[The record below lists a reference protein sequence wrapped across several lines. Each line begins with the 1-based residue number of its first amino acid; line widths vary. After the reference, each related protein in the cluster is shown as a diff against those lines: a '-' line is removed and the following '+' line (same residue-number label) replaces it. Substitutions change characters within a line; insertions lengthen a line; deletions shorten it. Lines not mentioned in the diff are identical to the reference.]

1 MNQEILL
8 LVQKC
13 AHTFSFYDVASGA
26 ALKHI
31 RLPDFPH
38 EFVVDSKA
46 RFAYVGHYGIETSS
60 HRGEGGCSVFVIDLE
75 KGEHVRTL
83 DIWPYYRPHGLAMD
97 DQDRLYVLS
106 EGHSTLLIFDEPHL
120 RDVPDR
126 AIPSGGY
133 KSHLVAL
140 TRNGET
146 AFALNLLSNT
156 VTLLKP
162 QDPTVAPLAI
172 QPGSQP
178 EGNCFSQ
185 DERTLYVTTR
195 GDNSIVALDVET
207 LQVLHR
213 GRTGA
218 DPTRIYRDRQ
228 QRLYVTNYA
237 EHSISVFNAD
247 LEEIR
252 RIELPSHAIAMSLH
266 PIRDLAFVTLKD
278 QRVGMLDLT
287 TWTIERYFETLL
299 EPDVS
304 QVIVRTTQ
312 EASQ

>member
-1 MNQEILL
+1 MNQEVLL

-13 AHTFSFYDVASGA
+13 AHTFSFYDVQTGA
-26 ALKHI
+26 VLKHI
-31 RLPDFPH
+31 RLPEFPH
-38 EFVVDSKA
+38 EFVVDSKN

-60 HRGEGGCSVFVIDLE
+60 HEGEGGCSVFVIDLE
-75 KGEHVRTL
+75 RAEHVRTL
-83 DIWPYYRPHGLAMD
+83 SIWPFRRPHGLAMD

-106 EGHSTLLIFDEPHL
+106 EGNSTLLIFDQPHL

-133 KSHLVAL
+133 KSHLVAM

-156 VTLLKP
+156 ITRLKP
-162 QDPTVAPLAI
+162 QDPTIAPLPM

-178 EGNCFSQ
+178 EGNCFSR

-195 GDNSIVALDVET
+195 GDNSIIAVDVET
-207 LQVLHR
+207 LKVTHR

-228 QRLYVTNYA
+228 DRLYVTNYG
-237 EHSISVFNAD
+237 EQSLSVFSPQ
-247 LEEIR
+247 LEQIR
-252 RIELPSHAIAMSLH
+252 RVELDSTAIAMSLH
-266 PIRDLAFVTLKD
+266 PTRDLAFVTLKD
-278 QRVGMLDLT
+278 QRVGMLDLN
-287 TWTIERYFETLL
+287 TWTFERYFETLL

-304 QVIVRTTQ
+304 QVIVR
-312 EASQ
+312 

>member
-1 MNQEILL
+1 MNQEVLL

-13 AHTFSFYDVASGA
+13 AHTFSFYEVQTGA
-26 ALKHI
+26 VLKHI
-31 RLPDFPH
+31 RLPEFPH
-38 EFVVDSKA
+38 EFVVDSKN

-60 HRGEGGCSVFVIDLE
+60 HEGEGGCSVFVIDLE
-75 KGEHVRTL
+75 RAEHVRTL
-83 DIWPYYRPHGLAMD
+83 SIWPFRRPHGLAMD

-106 EGHSTLLIFDEPHL
+106 EGNSTLLIFDQPHL

-156 VTLLKP
+156 ITRLKP
-162 QDPTVAPLAI
+162 QDPTIAPLPM
-172 QPGSQP
+172 QPGSLP
-178 EGNCFSQ
+178 EGNCFSR

-195 GDNSIVALDVET
+195 GDNGIVAVDVET
-207 LQVLHR
+207 LKVTHR

-228 QRLYVTNYA
+228 DRLYVTNYG
-237 EHSISVFNAD
+237 EQSLSVFSPQ
-247 LEEIR
+247 LEQIR
-252 RIELPSHAIAMSLH
+252 RVELDSTAIAMSLH
-266 PIRDLAFVTLKD
+266 PTRDLAFVTLKD
-278 QRVGMLDLT
+278 QRVGMLDLD
-287 TWTIERYFETLL
+287 TWTFERYFETLL

-304 QVIVRTTQ
+304 QVIVR
-312 EASQ
+312 

>member
-1 MNQEILL
+1 MSQEILL

-13 AHTFSFYDVASGA
+13 AHTFSFYDVASGEA
-26 ALKHI
+26 IKHI

-38 EFVVDSKA
+38 EFVVDSQN

-60 HRGEGGCSVFVIDLE
+60 HKGEGGCSVFVIDLE

-83 DIWPYYRPHGLAMD
+83 DIWPYFRPHGLAMD
-97 DQDRLYVLS
+97 QQDRLYVLS
-106 EGHSTLLIFDEPHL
+106 EGHSTLLIFDQPHL

-133 KSHLVAL
+133 KSHLMAL
-140 TRNGET
+140 TRDGET
-146 AFALNLLSNT
+146 GFALNLLSNT
-156 VTLLKP
+156 VTRLKP
-162 QDPTVAPLAI
+162 QDPTVAPLSL

-195 GDNSIVALDVET
+195 GDNSIVAIDVET
-207 LQVLHR
+207 LQVVHR

-228 QRLYVTNYA
+228 NRLFVTNYG
-237 EHSISVFNAD
+237 EQSISVFNAD
-247 LEEIR
+247 LQEIH
-252 RIELPSHAIAMSLH
+252 RIELDSAAIAMSLH
-266 PIRDLAFVTLKD
+266 PTRNLAFVTLKD
-278 QRVGMLDLT
+278 QRVGMLNLDN
-287 TWTIERYFETLL
+287 WTFERYFETLL

-304 QVIVRTTQ
+304 QVIVR
-312 EASQ
+312 

>member
-1 MNQEILL
+1 MSQEILL

-13 AHTFSFYDVASGA
+13 AHTFSFYDVESGDVI
-26 ALKHI
+26 KHI

-38 EFVVDSKA
+38 EFVVDSQN

-60 HRGEGGCSVFVIDLE
+60 HKGEGGCSVFVIDLE
-75 KGEHVRTL
+75 MGEHVRTL
-83 DIWPYYRPHGLAMD
+83 DIWPYFRPHGLAMD
-97 DQDRLYVLS
+97 AQDRLYVLS
-106 EGHSTLLIFDEPHL
+106 EGHSTLLIFDQPHL

-140 TRNGET
+140 TRDGET

-156 VTLLKP
+156 ITRIKP
-162 QDPTVAPLAI
+162 QDPTVAPLPV

-178 EGNCFSQ
+178 EGNCFSR

-195 GDNSIVALDVET
+195 GDDSIVAVDVES
-207 LQVLHR
+207 LQVMRR

-228 QRLYVTNYA
+228 DRLFVTNYG
-237 EHSISVFNAD
+237 EHSISVFNSE
-247 LEEIR
+247 LQEIR
-252 RIELPSHAIAMSLH
+252 RIELDSAAIAMSLH
-266 PIRDLAFVTLKD
+266 PTRELAFVTLKD
-278 QRVGMLDLT
+278 QRVGMLNLETFTFD
-287 TWTIERYFETLL
+287 RYFHTLI

-304 QVIVRTTQ
+304 QVIVR
-312 EASQ
+312 

>member
-1 MNQEILL
+1 MSQEILL

-13 AHTFSFYDVASGA
+13 AHTFSFYDVASGEA
-26 ALKHI
+26 IKHI

-38 EFVVDSKA
+38 EFVVDSQN

-60 HRGEGGCSVFVIDLE
+60 HKGEGGCSVFVIDLE

-83 DIWPYYRPHGLAMD
+83 DIWPYFRPHGLAMD
-97 DQDRLYVLS
+97 QQDRLYVLS
-106 EGHSTLLIFDEPHL
+106 EGHSTLLIFDQPHL

-140 TRNGET
+140 TRDGET
-146 AFALNLLSNT
+146 GFALNLLSNT
-156 VTLLKP
+156 VTRLKP
-162 QDPTVAPLAI
+162 QDPTVAPLPL

-195 GDNSIVALDVET
+195 GDNSIVAVDVET
-207 LQVLHR
+207 LKVTHR
-213 GRTGA
+213 GQTGT

-228 QRLYVTNYA
+228 DRLFVTNYG
-237 EHSISVFNAD
+237 ERSISVFNAD
-247 LEEIR
+247 LQEIR
-252 RIELPSHAIAMSLH
+252 RIELDSAAIAMSLH
-266 PIRDLAFVTLKD
+266 PTRNLAFVTLKD
-278 QRVGMLDLT
+278 QRVGMLNLDN
-287 TWTIERYFETLL
+287 WTFERYFETLL

-304 QVIVRTTQ
+304 QVIVR
-312 EASQ
+312 

>member
-1 MNQEILL
+1 MSQEILL

-13 AHTFSFYDVASGA
+13 AHTFSFYDVASGEA
-26 ALKHI
+26 IKHI

-38 EFVVDSKA
+38 EFVVDSQN

-60 HRGEGGCSVFVIDLE
+60 HKGEGGCSVFVIDLE

-83 DIWPYYRPHGLAMD
+83 DIWPYFRPHGLAMD
-97 DQDRLYVLS
+97 QQDRLYVLS
-106 EGHSTLLIFDEPHL
+106 EGHSTLLIFDQPHL

-140 TRNGET
+140 TRDGET
-146 AFALNLLSNT
+146 GFALNLLSNT
-156 VTLLKP
+156 VTRLKP
-162 QDPTVAPLAI
+162 QDPTIAPLPI

-185 DERTLYVTTR
+185 DERMLYVTTR
-195 GDNSIVALDVET
+195 GDNSIVAIDVES
-207 LQVLHR
+207 LQVVHR
-213 GRTGA
+213 GRTGT

-228 QRLYVTNYA
+228 DRLFVTNYG
-237 EHSISVFNAD
+237 EQSISVFNAD
-247 LEEIR
+247 LQEIR
-252 RIELPSHAIAMSLH
+252 RIELDSAAIAMSLH
-266 PIRDLAFVTLKD
+266 PTRNLAFVTLKD
-278 QRVGMLDLT
+278 QRVGMLNLDN
-287 TWTIERYFETLL
+287 WTFERYFETLL

-304 QVIVRTTQ
+304 QVIVR
-312 EASQ
+312 

>member
-1 MNQEILL
+1 MNQEVLL

-13 AHTFSFYDVASGA
+13 AHTFSFYDVQTGA

-31 RLPDFPH
+31 LLPQFPH
-38 EFVVDSKA
+38 EFVVDSKN

-60 HRGEGGCSVFVIDLE
+60 HEGEGGCSVFVIDLE
-75 KGEHVRTL
+75 RGEHVRTL
-83 DIWPYYRPHGLAMD
+83 SIWPFRRPHGLAMD

-106 EGHSTLLIFDEPHL
+106 EGNSTLLIFDQPHL

-140 TRNGET
+140 NRSGET

-156 VTLLKP
+156 ITRLKP
-162 QDPTVAPLAI
+162 QDPTTAPVAM

-178 EGNCFSQ
+178 EGNCFSR

-195 GDNSIVALDVET
+195 GDNSIVAVDVDT
-207 LQVLHR
+207 LQVTHR
-213 GRTGA
+213 ARTGA

-228 QRLYVTNYA
+228 DRLYVTNYG
-237 EHSISVFNAD
+237 ERSISVLSPQ

-252 RIELPSHAIAMSLH
+252 RVELDSTAIAMSLH
-266 PIRDLAFVTLKD
+266 PTRDLAFVTLKD
-278 QRVGMLDLT
+278 QRVGMLDLN
-287 TWTIERYFETLL
+287 TWTFERYFETLL

-304 QVIVRTTQ
+304 QVIVR
-312 EASQ
+312 

>member
-1 MNQEILL
+1 MNQEVLL

-13 AHTFSFYDVASGA
+13 AHTFSFYDVQTGA
-26 ALKHI
+26 VLKHI
-31 RLPDFPH
+31 RLPEFPH
-38 EFVVDSKA
+38 EFVVDSKN

-60 HRGEGGCSVFVIDLE
+60 HEGEGGCSVFVIDLE
-75 KGEHVRTL
+75 RAEHVRTL
-83 DIWPYYRPHGLAMD
+83 SIWPFRRPHGLAMD

-106 EGHSTLLIFDEPHL
+106 EGNSTLLIFDQPHL

-133 KSHLVAL
+133 KSHLVAM

-156 VTLLKP
+156 ITRLKP
-162 QDPTVAPLAI
+162 QDPTIAPLPM

-178 EGNCFSQ
+178 EGNCFSR

-195 GDNSIVALDVET
+195 GDNSIVAVDVET
-207 LQVLHR
+207 LKVTHR

-228 QRLYVTNYA
+228 DRLYVTNYG
-237 EHSISVFNAD
+237 EQSLSVFSPQ
-247 LEEIR
+247 LEQIR
-252 RIELPSHAIAMSLH
+252 RVELDSTAIAMSLH
-266 PIRDLAFVTLKD
+266 PTRDLAFVTLKD
-278 QRVGMLDLT
+278 QRVGMLDLN
-287 TWTIERYFETLL
+287 TWTFERYFETLL

-304 QVIVRTTQ
+304 QVIVR
-312 EASQ
+312 

>member
-1 MNQEILL
+1 MNQEVLL

-13 AHTFSFYDVASGA
+13 AHTFSFYDVQTGA
-26 ALKHI
+26 VLKHI
-31 RLPDFPH
+31 RLPEFPH
-38 EFVVDSKA
+38 EFVVDSKN

-60 HRGEGGCSVFVIDLE
+60 HEGEGGCSVFVIDLE
-75 KGEHVRTL
+75 RAEHVRTL
-83 DIWPYYRPHGLAMD
+83 SIWPFRRPHGLAMD
-97 DQDRLYVLS
+97 YQDRLYVLS
-106 EGHSTLLIFDEPHL
+106 EGNSTLLIFDQPHL

-133 KSHLVAL
+133 KSHLVAM

-156 VTLLKP
+156 ITRLKP
-162 QDPTVAPLAI
+162 QDPTIAPLPM

-178 EGNCFSQ
+178 EGNCFSR

-195 GDNSIVALDVET
+195 GDNSIVAVDVET
-207 LQVLHR
+207 LKVTHR

-228 QRLYVTNYA
+228 DRLYVTNYG
-237 EHSISVFNAD
+237 EQSLSVFSPQ
-247 LEEIR
+247 LEPIR
-252 RIELPSHAIAMSLH
+252 RVELDSTAIAMSLH
-266 PIRDLAFVTLKD
+266 PTRDLAFVTLKD

-287 TWTIERYFETLL
+287 TWTFERYFETLL

-304 QVIVRTTQ
+304 QVIVR
-312 EASQ
+312 

>member
-1 MNQEILL
+1 MSQEILL

-13 AHTFSFYDVASGA
+13 AHTFSFYDVASGEA
-26 ALKHI
+26 IKHI

-38 EFVVDSKA
+38 EFVVDSQN

-60 HRGEGGCSVFVIDLE
+60 HKGEGGCSVFVIDLE

-83 DIWPYYRPHGLAMD
+83 DIWPYFRPHGLAMD
-97 DQDRLYVLS
+97 QQDRLYVLS
-106 EGHSTLLIFDEPHL
+106 EGHSTLLIFDQPHL

-133 KSHLVAL
+133 KSHLMAL
-140 TRNGET
+140 TRDGET
-146 AFALNLLSNT
+146 GFALNLLSNT
-156 VTLLKP
+156 VTRLKP
-162 QDPTVAPLAI
+162 QDPTVAPLPL

-195 GDNSIVALDVET
+195 GDNSIVAIDVES
-207 LQVLHR
+207 LQVTHR
-213 GRTGA
+213 GRTGT

-228 QRLYVTNYA
+228 DRLFVTNYG
-237 EHSISVFNAD
+237 EQSISVFNAD
-247 LEEIR
+247 LQEIH
-252 RIELPSHAIAMSLH
+252 RIELDSAAIAMSLH
-266 PIRDLAFVTLKD
+266 PTRDLAFVTLKD
-278 QRVGMLDLT
+278 QRVGMLNLDN
-287 TWTIERYFETLL
+287 WTFERYFETLL

-304 QVIVRTTQ
+304 QVIVR
-312 EASQ
+312 

>member
-1 MNQEILL
+1 MNQEVLL

-13 AHTFSFYDVASGA
+13 AHTFSFYDVQTGA
-26 ALKHI
+26 VLKHI
-31 RLPDFPH
+31 RLPEFPH
-38 EFVVDSKA
+38 EFVVDSKN

-60 HRGEGGCSVFVIDLE
+60 HEGEGGCSVFVIDLE
-75 KGEHVRTL
+75 RAEHVRTL
-83 DIWPYYRPHGLAMD
+83 SIWPFRRPHGLAMD

-106 EGHSTLLIFDEPHL
+106 EGNSTLLIFDQPHL

-133 KSHLVAL
+133 KSHLVAM

-156 VTLLKP
+156 ITRLKP
-162 QDPTVAPLAI
+162 QDPTIAPLPM

-178 EGNCFSQ
+178 EGNCFSR

-195 GDNSIVALDVET
+195 GDNSIVAVDVET
-207 LQVLHR
+207 LKVTRR

-228 QRLYVTNYA
+228 DRLYVTNYG
-237 EHSISVFNAD
+237 EQSLSVFSPQ
-247 LEEIR
+247 LEQIR
-252 RIELPSHAIAMSLH
+252 RVELDSTAIAMSLH
-266 PIRDLAFVTLKD
+266 PTRDLAFVTLKD
-278 QRVGMLDLT
+278 QRVGMLDLN
-287 TWTIERYFETLL
+287 TWTFERYFETLL

-304 QVIVRTTQ
+304 QVIVR
-312 EASQ
+312 

>member
-1 MNQEILL
+1 MNQEVLL

-13 AHTFSFYDVASGA
+13 AHTFSFYDVQTGA
-26 ALKHI
+26 VLKHI
-31 RLPDFPH
+31 RLPEFPH
-38 EFVVDSKA
+38 EFVVDSKN

-60 HRGEGGCSVFVIDLE
+60 HEGEGGCSVFVIDLE
-75 KGEHVRTL
+75 RAEHVRTL
-83 DIWPYYRPHGLAMD
+83 SIWPFRRPHGLAMD

-106 EGHSTLLIFDEPHL
+106 EGNSTLLIFDQPHL

-133 KSHLVAL
+133 KSHLVAM

-156 VTLLKP
+156 ITRLKP
-162 QDPTVAPLAI
+162 QDPTIAPLPM

-178 EGNCFSQ
+178 EGNCFSR

-195 GDNSIVALDVET
+195 GDNSIVAVDVET
-207 LQVLHR
+207 LKVTHR

-228 QRLYVTNYA
+228 DRLYVTNYG
-237 EHSISVFNAD
+237 EQSLSVFSPQ
-247 LEEIR
+247 LEQMR
-252 RIELPSHAIAMSLH
+252 RVELDSTAIAMSLH
-266 PIRDLAFVTLKD
+266 PTRDLAFVTLKD
-278 QRVGMLDLT
+278 QRVGMLDLN
-287 TWTIERYFETLL
+287 TWTFERYFETML

-304 QVIVRTTQ
+304 LVIVR
-312 EASQ
+312 

>member
-1 MNQEILL
+1 MSQEILL

-13 AHTFSFYDVASGA
+13 AHTFSFYDVASGEA
-26 ALKHI
+26 IKHI

-38 EFVVDSKA
+38 EFVVDSQN

-60 HRGEGGCSVFVIDLE
+60 HKGEGGCSVFVIDLE

-83 DIWPYYRPHGLAMD
+83 DIWPYFRPHGLAMD
-97 DQDRLYVLS
+97 QQDRLYVLS
-106 EGHSTLLIFDEPHL
+106 EGHSTLLIFDQPQL

-133 KSHLVAL
+133 KSHLMAL
-140 TRNGET
+140 TRDGET
-146 AFALNLLSNT
+146 GFALNLLSNT
-156 VTLLKP
+156 VTRLKP
-162 QDPTVAPLAI
+162 QDPTVAPLPL

-195 GDNSIVALDVET
+195 GDNSIVAIDVET
-207 LQVLHR
+207 LQVVHR

-228 QRLYVTNYA
+228 NRLFVTNYG
-237 EHSISVFNAD
+237 EQSISVFNAD
-247 LEEIR
+247 LQEIH
-252 RIELPSHAIAMSLH
+252 RIELDSAAIAMSLH
-266 PIRDLAFVTLKD
+266 PTRNLAFVTLKD
-278 QRVGMLDLT
+278 QRVGMLNLDN
-287 TWTIERYFETLL
+287 WTFERYFETLL

-304 QVIVRTTQ
+304 QVIVR
-312 EASQ
+312 

>member
-13 AHTFSFYDVASGA
+13 AHTFSFYDVASGE

-38 EFVVDSKA
+38 EFVVDSQA

-83 DIWPYYRPHGLAMD
+83 DIWPYLRPHGLAMD
-97 DQDRLYVLS
+97 AEDRLYVLS
-106 EGHSTLLIFDEPHL
+106 EGHSTLLIFDAPHL

-140 TRNGET
+140 TRDGET
-146 AFALNLLSNT
+146 AFSLNLLSNT
-156 VTLLKP
+156 VTRLKP
-162 QDPTVAPLAI
+162 QDPTQAPLAL

-178 EGNCFSQ
+178 EGNCFSA

-195 GDNSIVALDVET
+195 GDDSILALDVET
-207 LQVLHR
+207 LQVLRR
-213 GRTGA
+213 GRTGS
-218 DPTRIYRDRQ
+218 DPTRIYRDRRE
-228 QRLYVTNYA
+228 RLYVTNYG
-237 EHSISVFNAD
+237 EQSISVFNAD
-247 LEEIR
+247 LDEVR
-252 RIELPSHAIAMSLH
+252 RVELPSNAIAMSLH
-266 PIRDLAFVTLKD
+266 PTRDLAFVTLKD
-278 QRVGMLDLT
+278 QRVAMLDLD
-287 TWTIERYFETLL
+287 TWAIERYFDTLL

-304 QVIVRTTQ
+304 QVILRPAP
-312 EASQ
+312 EARP

>member
-1 MNQEILL
+1 MNQEVLL

-13 AHTFSFYDVASGA
+13 AHTFSFYDVQTGA
-26 ALKHI
+26 VLKHI
-31 RLPDFPH
+31 RLPEFPH
-38 EFVVDSKA
+38 EFVVDSKN

-60 HRGEGGCSVFVIDLE
+60 HEGEGGCSVFVIDLE
-75 KGEHVRTL
+75 RAEHVRTL
-83 DIWPYYRPHGLAMD
+83 SIWPFRRPHGLAMD

-106 EGHSTLLIFDEPHL
+106 EGNSTLLIFDQPHL

-133 KSHLVAL
+133 KSHLVAM

-156 VTLLKP
+156 ITRLKP
-162 QDPTVAPLAI
+162 QDPTIAPLPM

-178 EGNCFSQ
+178 EGNCFSR

-195 GDNSIVALDVET
+195 GDNSIVAVDVET
-207 LQVLHR
+207 LKVTHR
-213 GRTGA
+213 GHTGA

-228 QRLYVTNYA
+228 DRLYVTNYG
-237 EHSISVFNAD
+237 EQSLSVFSPQ
-247 LEEIR
+247 LEQIR
-252 RIELPSHAIAMSLH
+252 RVELDSTAIAMSLH
-266 PIRDLAFVTLKD
+266 PTRDLAFVTLKD
-278 QRVGMLDLT
+278 QRVGMLDLN
-287 TWTIERYFETLL
+287 TWTFERYFETLL

-304 QVIVRTTQ
+304 QVIVR
-312 EASQ
+312 

>member
-1 MNQEILL
+1 MNQEVLL

-13 AHTFSFYDVASGA
+13 AHTFSFYDVQTGA
-26 ALKHI
+26 VLKHI
-31 RLPDFPH
+31 RLPEFPH
-38 EFVVDSKA
+38 EFVVDSKN

-60 HRGEGGCSVFVIDLE
+60 HEGEGGCSVFVIDLE
-75 KGEHVRTL
+75 RAEHVRTL
-83 DIWPYYRPHGLAMD
+83 SIWPFRRPHGLAMD

-106 EGHSTLLIFDEPHL
+106 EGNSTLLIFDQPHL

-133 KSHLVAL
+133 KSHLVAM

-156 VTLLKP
+156 ITRLKP
-162 QDPTVAPLAI
+162 QDPTIAPLPM

-178 EGNCFSQ
+178 EGNCFSR

-195 GDNSIVALDVET
+195 GDNSIVAVDVET
-207 LQVLHR
+207 LKVTHR

-228 QRLYVTNYA
+228 DRLYVTNYG
-237 EHSISVFNAD
+237 EQSLSVFSPQ
-247 LEEIR
+247 LEPIR
-252 RIELPSHAIAMSLH
+252 RVELDSTAIAMSLH
-266 PIRDLAFVTLKD
+266 PTRDLAFVTLKD

-287 TWTIERYFETLL
+287 TWTFERYFETLL

-304 QVIVRTTQ
+304 QVIVR
-312 EASQ
+312 

>member
-1 MNQEILL
+1 MSQEILL

-13 AHTFSFYDVASGA
+13 AHTFSFYDIASGEA
-26 ALKHI
+26 IKHI

-38 EFVVDSKA
+38 EFVVDSQN

-60 HRGEGGCSVFVIDLE
+60 HKGEGGCSVFVIDLE

-83 DIWPYYRPHGLAMD
+83 DIWPYFRPHGLAMD
-97 DQDRLYVLS
+97 QQDRLYVLS
-106 EGHSTLLIFDEPHL
+106 EGHSTLLIFDQPHL

-133 KSHLVAL
+133 KSHLMAL
-140 TRNGET
+140 TRDGET
-146 AFALNLLSNT
+146 GFALNLLSNT
-156 VTLLKP
+156 VTRLKP
-162 QDPTVAPLAI
+162 QDPTIAPLPL

-195 GDNSIVALDVET
+195 GDNSIVAIDVET
-207 LQVLHR
+207 LQVVHR

-228 QRLYVTNYA
+228 NRLFVTNYG
-237 EHSISVFNAD
+237 EQSISVFNAD
-247 LEEIR
+247 LQEIH
-252 RIELPSHAIAMSLH
+252 RIELDSAAIAMSLH
-266 PIRDLAFVTLKD
+266 PTRNLAFVTLKD
-278 QRVGMLDLT
+278 QRVGMLNLDN
-287 TWTIERYFETLL
+287 WTFERYFETLL

-304 QVIVRTTQ
+304 QVIVR
-312 EASQ
+312 

>member
-1 MNQEILL
+1 MNQEVLL

-13 AHTFSFYDVASGA
+13 AHTFSFYDVQTGA
-26 ALKHI
+26 VLKHI
-31 RLPDFPH
+31 RLPEFPH
-38 EFVVDSKA
+38 EFVVDSKN

-60 HRGEGGCSVFVIDLE
+60 HEGEGGCSVFVIDLE
-75 KGEHVRTL
+75 RAEHVRTL
-83 DIWPYYRPHGLAMD
+83 SIWPFRRPHGLAMD

-106 EGHSTLLIFDEPHL
+106 EGNSTLLIFDQPHL

-133 KSHLVAL
+133 KSHLVAM

-156 VTLLKP
+156 ITRLKP
-162 QDPTVAPLAI
+162 QDPTIAPLPM

-178 EGNCFSQ
+178 EGNCFSR

-195 GDNSIVALDVET
+195 GDNSIVAVDVET
-207 LQVLHR
+207 LKVTHR

-228 QRLYVTNYA
+228 DRLYVTNYG
-237 EHSISVFNAD
+237 EQSLSVFSPQ
-247 LEEIR
+247 LEQIR
-252 RIELPSHAIAMSLH
+252 RVELDSTAIAMSLH
-266 PIRDLAFVTLKD
+266 PTRDLAFVTLKD
-278 QRVGMLDLT
+278 QRVGMLDLD
-287 TWTIERYFETLL
+287 TWTFERYFETLL

-304 QVIVRTTQ
+304 QVIVR
-312 EASQ
+312 

>member
-1 MNQEILL
+1 MSQEILL

-13 AHTFSFYDVASGA
+13 AHTFSFYDVASGEA
-26 ALKHI
+26 IQHI

-38 EFVVDSKA
+38 EFVVDSQN

-60 HRGEGGCSVFVIDLE
+60 HKGEGGCSVFVIDLE

-83 DIWPYYRPHGLAMD
+83 DIWPYFRPHGLAMD
-97 DQDRLYVLS
+97 QQDRLYVLS
-106 EGHSTLLIFDEPHL
+106 EGHSTLLIFDQPHL

-140 TRNGET
+140 TRDGET
-146 AFALNLLSNT
+146 GFALNLLSNT
-156 VTLLKP
+156 VTRLKP
-162 QDPTVAPLAI
+162 QDPTVAPLPL

-195 GDNSIVALDVET
+195 GDNSIVAIDVQT
-207 LQVLHR
+207 LKVTHR
-213 GRTGA
+213 GRTGT

-228 QRLYVTNYA
+228 DRLFVTNYG
-237 EHSISVFNAD
+237 EQSISVFNAD
-247 LEEIR
+247 LQEIR
-252 RIELPSHAIAMSLH
+252 RIELDSAAIAMSLH
-266 PIRDLAFVTLKD
+266 PTRNLAFVTLKD
-278 QRVGMLDLT
+278 QRVGMLNLDN
-287 TWTIERYFETLL
+287 WTFERYFETLL

-304 QVIVRTTQ
+304 QVIVR
-312 EASQ
+312 

>member
-1 MNQEILL
+1 MSQEILL

-13 AHTFSFYDVASGA
+13 AHTFSFYDVASGEA
-26 ALKHI
+26 IKHI

-38 EFVVDSKA
+38 EFVVDSQN

-60 HRGEGGCSVFVIDLE
+60 HKGEGGCSVFVIDLE

-83 DIWPYYRPHGLAMD
+83 DIWPYFRPHGLAMD
-97 DQDRLYVLS
+97 QQDRLYVLS
-106 EGHSTLLIFDEPHL
+106 EGHSTLLIFDQPHL

-140 TRNGET
+140 TRDGET
-146 AFALNLLSNT
+146 GFALNLLSNT
-156 VTLLKP
+156 VTRLKP
-162 QDPTVAPLAI
+162 QDPTVAPLPL

-195 GDNSIVALDVET
+195 GDNSIVAVDVET
-207 LQVLHR
+207 LKVTHR
-213 GRTGA
+213 GQTGT

-228 QRLYVTNYA
+228 DRLFVTNYG

-247 LEEIR
+247 LQEIR
-252 RIELPSHAIAMSLH
+252 RIELDSAAIAMSLH
-266 PIRDLAFVTLKD
+266 PTRNLAFVTLKD
-278 QRVGMLDLT
+278 QRVGMLNLDN
-287 TWTIERYFETLL
+287 WTFERYFETLL

-304 QVIVRTTQ
+304 QVIVR
-312 EASQ
+312 

>member
-1 MNQEILL
+1 MSQEVLL

-13 AHTFSFYDVASGA
+13 AHTFSFYDVASGEA
-26 ALKHI
+26 IQHI

-38 EFVVDSKA
+38 EFVVDSQN

-60 HRGEGGCSVFVIDLE
+60 HKGEGGCSVFVIDLE
-75 KGEHVRTL
+75 KAEHVRTL
-83 DIWPYYRPHGLAMD
+83 DIWPYFRPHGLAMD
-97 DQDRLYVLS
+97 QQDRLYVLS
-106 EGHSTLLIFDEPHL
+106 EGHSTLLIFDQPHL

-140 TRNGET
+140 TRDGET
-146 AFALNLLSNT
+146 GFALNLLSNT
-156 VTLLKP
+156 VTRLKP
-162 QDPTVAPLAI
+162 QDPTVAPLPL

-195 GDNSIVALDVET
+195 GDNSIVAIDVQT
-207 LQVLHR
+207 LKVTHR
-213 GRTGA
+213 GRTGT

-228 QRLYVTNYA
+228 DRLFVTNYG
-237 EHSISVFNAD
+237 EQSISVFNAD
-247 LEEIR
+247 LQEIR
-252 RIELPSHAIAMSLH
+252 RIELDSAAIAMSLH
-266 PIRDLAFVTLKD
+266 PTRNLAFVTLKD
-278 QRVGMLDLT
+278 QRVGMLNLDN
-287 TWTIERYFETLL
+287 WTFERYFETLL

-304 QVIVRTTQ
+304 QVIVR
-312 EASQ
+312 